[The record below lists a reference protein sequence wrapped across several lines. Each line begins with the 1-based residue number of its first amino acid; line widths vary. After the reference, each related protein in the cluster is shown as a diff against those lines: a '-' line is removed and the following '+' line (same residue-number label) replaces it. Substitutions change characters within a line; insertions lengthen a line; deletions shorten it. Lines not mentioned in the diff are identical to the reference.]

1 MIARLCHGARG
12 REEQP
17 RARCTWLQVLP
28 EGRVDRGAMRR
39 WKGSSRPG
47 TSCEREPA
55 MANAGHGWLSD
66 LVSRVL
72 RSSTVCAHVRSFFA
86 TLAVHDAVLLEHLL
100 VLLSLMIA
108 GNGP

>member
-55 MANAGHGWLSD
+55 MANAGHGWLPD
-66 LVSRVL
+66 LVSKAP
-72 RSSTVCAHVRSFFA
+72 RSSTARAHARSLLA
-86 TLAVHDAVLLEHLL
+86 TLAVHDAVLLGHLL
-100 VLLSLMIA
+100 VLLGLVIA
-108 GNGP
+108 G